1 MEVTTVQLVVTCL
14 VDSLAPQ
21 VGRAVV
27 TVLEGQDLA
36 VEAPAGQ
43 TCCGQPAFNIG
54 LMDEARVMAAHML
67 DVLDATVGPII
78 VPSGS
83 CAAMIVRHYRDLFR
97 GTDREEQAERVAGR
111 TRELTQYLVDDLD
124 VDLAAGCDGCSVA
137 YHHSCHGLRELGI
150 RHQPE
155 HLLRDT
161 DQRPIA
167 DAESCCGFGG
177 LFSVEMPEVS
187 TAIMSLKLDAIEAS
201 GADTLAGGD
210 ISCLLH
216 LGGGLRRRG
225 SKIEV
230 LHIAEILADGGAR

>member
-67 DVLDATVGPII
+67 DVLDETVGPII

-124 VDLAAGCDGCSVA
+124 VDLVAGCDGCSVA

-230 LHIAEILADGGAR
+230 FHIAEILADGGAR